1 MQTFTSM
8 FPQFLSQ
15 CLNLKSVL
23 TPVAFVLLTAGL
35 IATVIS
41 HHESPS
47 HFIRAFGK
55 TIGLIIL
62 LVYLPHWGNQ
72 VVTVVDDTVKN
83 TLNSDP
89 SKIYDQYQAALQVKK
104 TTDGQKSWWQKIM
117 DWRSAP
123 IEWVVSGVFM
133 LLGWLASA
141 IMWWAYILQ
150 SAILF
155 MGYALAPIFVGFM
168 AFPSLYEIGRRYCL
182 HLVGVMLWPLG
193 WALAGL
199 ITQGVITFMT
209 DRSFLVA
216 NPVLGNDEYSLQ
228 NLMGLAFL
236 GIWIIFSTIAAPV
249 ALQKAIQNGSSAAA
263 DLLRGAFSAG
273 AAATGA
279 GAMALGASGTGGTGI
294 KNALQAGAVG
304 AASFGET
311 LALVSLNNGGNAALV
326 GTLVGMQARN
336 ARSSG
341 QQHSEPVQFAP
352 NDPTGSKSVSQLL
365 AKDRNPNS
373 R

>member
-23 TPVAFVLLTAGL
+23 MPVAFLLLTTGL

-123 IEWVVSGVFM
+123 IEWVMSGVFM

-168 AFPSLYEIGRRYCL
+168 AFPTLYDTGRRYCL
-182 HLVGVMLWPLG
+182 HLVGVMVWPLG
-193 WALAGL
+193 WALAGV

-249 ALQKAIQNGSSAAA
+249 ALQKAIQFGSSAGG
-263 DLLRGAFSAG
+263 DLLKGAFSAG
-273 AAATGA
+273 TLAGATGAMTLATTGA
-279 GAMALGASGTGGTGI
+279 GAGGVKGAMKAGTFT
-294 KNALQAGAVG
+294 
-304 AASFGET
+304 AAAIGET
-311 LALVSLNNGGNAALV
+311 LALASLGHGGSAALI
-326 GTLVGMQARN
+326 GPLAALQG
-336 ARSSG
+336 RSSRSNG
-341 QQHSEPVQFAP
+341 NQHPEPVQFAQ

-365 AKDRNPNS
+365 NRSRNSNT
-373 R
+373 